1 MQSAYILMNIIKKSE
16 KEKKMNK
23 ELLRKQFEWQKSS
36 SNYIITIS
44 LLLAWGFGAKQLN
57 FQPTTIVFV
66 YGVLMILLGIFL
78 IMSIIFE
85 NKYGSSLFDER
96 RNNDNKKILNTIFI
110 FLYSI
115 MGIILIIFGIYLI
128 KISF

>member
-1 MQSAYILMNIIKKSE
+1 MNIIKKSE

-44 LLLAWGFGAKQLN
+44 LLLAWGFGAKKLN

-115 MGIILIIFGIYLI
+115 MGINLIIFGIYLN
-128 KISF
+128 KLSF

>member
-1 MQSAYILMNIIKKSE
+1 MNIIKKSE

>member
-1 MQSAYILMNIIKKSE
+1 MNIIKKSE

-85 NKYGSSLFDER
+85 NKC
-96 RNNDNKKILNTIFI
+96 NDL
-110 FLYSI
+110 
-115 MGIILIIFGIYLI
+115 
-128 KISF
+128 

>member
-1 MQSAYILMNIIKKSE
+1 MNIIRKSE